1 MFDKIRYLIKLENN
15 ISDAY
20 SNEHTK
26 IKINSDDDL
35 PLKKKKNMQN
45 LIIYI
50 RVHRKI
56 IP

>member
-35 PLKKKKNMQN
+35 PFKKKKKYAKFNN
-45 LIIYI
+45 IYSCS
-50 RVHRKI
+50 
-56 IP
+56 

>member
-1 MFDKIRYLIKLENN
+1 MFDKIRYLIKLKNN

-35 PLKKKKNMQN
+35 PLKKKKNAKFN
-45 LIIYI
+45 NIYSCS
-50 RVHRKI
+50 
-56 IP
+56 

>member
-1 MFDKIRYLIKLENN
+1 MFDKIRYLIKLKNN

-35 PLKKKKNMQN
+35 PLKKKK
-45 LIIYI
+45 IC
-50 RVHRKI
+50 KI
-56 IP
+56 